1 MASIA
6 SLQQLRAYFN
16 AGHTRPYAFRRQQ
29 LQALKKAVQT
39 HEDALQTALYQDLHK
54 SPEEAW
60 VTETG
65 FLLNEIKYA
74 ISHLRDWM
82 EPQKVGTNLLNLPSG
97 SSIHAEP
104 LGVVLI
110 VAPWNYPLQLLLT
123 PLVGAIAA
131 GNCVVLKASEFAPAT
146 AAVMKKM
153 ITEFFDPSYILYTEG
168 DGAEVVPAMMNNFRF
183 DHVFYTGSTA
193 VGKQVYKMAAEKLV
207 PVTLELGG
215 KSPCVIEADADLKV
229 AARRI
234 AMTKFSNAGQMCI
247 AVDYV
252 LIHESVKDKWVEEMK
267 RALRTFFSDNPEQ
280 SHEYGRIINHRQY
293 DRISGYLQQ
302 GKLLYGGKQN
312 RDALYIEPTLLSD
325 ISTGASVMEEEIFG
339 PVLPVIGFTDRKEAL
354 GVIAKHPDPLAFY
367 VYTAD
372 KKKAAQWLQDVPSG
386 NACINNSSLHATNHH
401 LPFGGRGNSGIGA
414 YHGHHSF
421 NIFSHQKGVLR
432 TPTWFDPA
440 MKYPPFKGK
449 LKLLKW
455 LVG

>member
-6 SLQQLRAYFN
+6 SLQQLRDYFN
-16 AGHTRPYAFRRQQ
+16 AGHTRPYAFRRRQ
-29 LQALKKAVQT
+29 LQTLKKAVQT
-39 HEDALQTALYQDLHK
+39 LEEELQAALYQDLHK
-54 SPEEAW
+54 SAEEAW

-65 FLLNEIKYA
+65 FLLNEINYA
-74 ISHLRDWM
+74 LRHLREWM
-82 EPQKVGTNLLNLPSG
+82 EPRKTGTNLLNFPSQ

-146 AAVMKKM
+146 ASVIKKL
-153 ITEFFDPSYILYTEG
+153 ITDCFDPSYILYTEG
-168 DGAEVVPAMMNNFRF
+168 NGAEVVPAMMNNFRF
-183 DHVFYTGSTA
+183 DHVFYTGSTT

-267 RALRTFFSDNPEQ
+267 KALSTFFSGNPEQ
-280 SHEYGRIINHRQY
+280 SYEYGRIINHRQY
-293 DRISGYLQQ
+293 DRISAYLQQ
-302 GKLLYGGKQN
+302 GKILYGGKQN
-312 RDALYIEPTLLSD
+312 RETLYIEPTLLTD

-339 PVLPVIGFTDRKEAL
+339 PVLPVIGFNDRKEAL
-354 GVIAKHPDPLAFY
+354 NIIAKHPDPLAFY
-367 VYTAD
+367 VYTGD
-372 KKKAAQWLQDVPSG
+372 KKKAEQWLQDVPSG

-421 NIFSHQKGVLR
+421 HIFSHQKGVLR

>member
-6 SLQQLRAYFN
+6 SLQQLRDYFN

-39 HEDALQTALYQDLHK
+39 HEDALQAALYQDLHK

-74 ISHLRDWM
+74 ISHLREWM

-97 SSIHAEP
+97 SSIQAEP

-153 ITEFFDPSYILYTEG
+153 ITDFFDPSYILYTEG
-168 DGAEVVPAMMNNFRF
+168 DGADVVPAMMNNFRF

-252 LIHESVKDKWVEEMK
+252 LIHESVKDKWVGEMK
-267 RALRTFFSDNPEQ
+267 KALKTFFSDNPEQ

-302 GKLLYGGKQN
+302 GKLLHGGKQN
-312 RDALYIEPTLLSD
+312 RDTLYIEPTLLTD
-325 ISTGASVMEEEIFG
+325 IATGAAVMDEEIFG
-339 PVLPVIGFTDRKEAL
+339 PVLPVIGFNDKKEARDI
-354 GVIAKHPDPLAFY
+354 IAKHPDPLAFY
-367 VYTAD
+367 VYTSD
-372 KKKAAQWLQDVPSG
+372 KNKAAQWLQDVPSG

-421 NIFSHQKGVLR
+421 NIFSHRKGVLR

>member
-6 SLQQLRAYFN
+6 SLQQLRDYFN
-16 AGHTRPYAFRRQQ
+16 AGHTRSYAFRRRQ

-39 HEDALQTALYQDLHK
+39 NEDALQAALYQDLHK

-65 FLLNEIKYA
+65 FLLNEINYA
-74 ISHLRDWM
+74 IRHLREWM

-146 AAVMKKM
+146 AAVIKKM
-153 ITEFFDPSYILYTEG
+153 ITDFFDPAYILYTEG

-267 RALRTFFSDNPEQ
+267 KALKTFFSDEPEQ
-280 SHEYGRIINHRQY
+280 SYEYGRIINHRQY

-302 GKLLYGGKQN
+302 GKLLHGGKQN
-312 RDALYIEPTLLSD
+312 RDTLYIEPTLLTD

-339 PVLPVIGFTDRKEAL
+339 PVLPVIGFKDKKEAL
-354 GVIAKHPDPLAFY
+354 DVIAKHPDPLAFY

-372 KKKAAQWLQDVPSG
+372 KKKAEQWLQDVPSG

-421 NIFSHQKGVLR
+421 TIFSHRKGVLR

-440 MKYPPFKGK
+440 MKYPPFRGK